1 MKDNRWLEIDGDMLE
16 DALNTRKTNAFRI
29 RRILIASVA
38 AVLTVCT
45 LMAVI
50 IPNLAD
56 TPFGESSVNESTTV
70 SNPIN
75 IADIIS
81 NYKGPVAEW
90 NGGTGLKLIALSGER
105 NYSVGGAMTNGNAD
119 ANKSINITLS
129 ALPNVKLERYTT
141 GKYIDMTGNGIGRYD
156 WYQESTGIYRD
167 IITGEFFSLSD
178 EVRFALIGDGYDNLC
193 KEYLLEMACLFGF
206 CRFYEDDVKHEEV
219 YFEMVR
225 GAITYEEAITHFESI
240 PKNFGFTD
248 EQAEYLLRYFKGEEL
263 NVGKKLFPNSIDDQN
278 AFNGYALQVYHAVLS
293 RRCGNVNIVEFGSHG
308 SKCLFTRE
316 HHRPNGSG
324 AFECDLGIYDR
335 EAKEA
340 TLISIEGSNNEVLAS
355 IDWFGMQYTV
365 SNDYTML
372 AYIDARD
379 GSLRLIDLTTGKHAA
394 AYFKKED
401 NNNLESFENSP
412 ESAFDDTEDITLTLE
427 EEIDNGDDFDSFVEA
442 EIGAIGRI
450 NFSPNGKYA
459 YCKLRSKD
467 DAWIFID
474 TSSFE
479 SGSISGKFVKFVAGG
494 DAVIM
499 QGNNG
504 FSIYDVET
512 RTDITDHHGVLFTL
526 ADHETHA
533 FFEINGRIVRKN
545 LLNGDET
552 VIASEYDAFIT
563 DKNSGCIYVFTK
575 SDRTVRGYSARDG
588 ECKYSATVGEGF
600 VSDAPDNAIFNLLL
614 DQIETTLLISY
625 YTPLSLE
632 FDESKFLS
640 MKGNNWDIGGDISSI
655 PDYAYIY
662 LRSTKYNGKYLDC
675 YDSDDVNDEVR
686 NIEFLGKYLM
696 LEDLLRFAE
705 NDMIVDLNEL
715 IEIGHLFAERI
726 EPYIEIDSM
735 NRVKVMPESLI
746 EFFGYELNTGENFFS
761 NVYRP
766 ATVEYSVENGSAYM
780 RKMVETNVKTLSD
793 NADSAE
799 TNAFIEEM
807 TKVLEDGYKSYLI
820 EGYYRMKY
828 EIKLEIRDRII
839 SEYNKRF

>member
-16 DALNTRKTNAFRI
+16 DALNMQKTNGFRI

-56 TPFGESSVNESTTV
+56 APFDESSVNESSSV
-70 SNPIN
+70 STPIN
-75 IADIIS
+75 IGDIIS

-90 NGGTGLKLIALSGER
+90 NGGTGLKLIALSSEK
-105 NYSVGGAMTNGNAD
+105 NYSVSGAMTNGDTEAE
-119 ANKSINITLS
+119 KSINITLS

-178 EVRFALIGDGYDNLC
+178 EVRFALIGDGYDDLC
-193 KEYLLEMACLFGF
+193 NEYLLEMACLFGF
-206 CRFYEDDVKHEEV
+206 CRFYEDDSKHEEV

-248 EQAEYLLRYFKGEEL
+248 EQAEYILRYFKGEEL
-263 NVGKKLFPNSIDDQN
+263 NVGKKLFPNSIDEQN
-278 AFNGYALQVYHAVLS
+278 AFNSYALQVYHAILS
-293 RRCGNVNIVEFGSHG
+293 RRCGNVKIVEFGSRG

-316 HHRPNGSG
+316 HHRPDGSG

-365 SNDYTML
+365 SDDYTML

-379 GSLRLIDLTTGKHAA
+379 GSLRLIDLTSGRHTA
-394 AYFKKED
+394 AYFKNED
-401 NNNLESFENSP
+401 NNGLESFESSS
-412 ESAFDDTEDITLTLE
+412 ESVFDDAEDLTLTLE
-427 EEIDNGDDFDSFVEA
+427 EEIDNGDDFPSITEMTV
-442 EIGAIGRI
+442 GAIGRI

-479 SGSISGKFVKFVAGG
+479 RGSINGKFVKFVAGG

-499 QGNNG
+499 QTENG
-504 FSIYDVET
+504 FRIYDVAT
-512 RTDITDHHGVLFTL
+512 RTDITDHHGALFTL
-526 ADHETHA
+526 ADHEAHA
-533 FFEINGRIVRKN
+533 FFEIDGRIVRKN
-545 LLNGDET
+545 LLNGNET

-575 SDRTVRGYSARDG
+575 SDRTVRGYSATDG

-600 VSDAPDNAIFNLLL
+600 VSDAPENAIFNLLL

-632 FDESKFLS
+632 FDESKFIS
-640 MKGNNWDIGGDISSI
+640 MKGNNWDVGGDILSI

-675 YDSDDVNDEVR
+675 YDADDVNGEVSNA
-686 NIEFLGKYLM
+686 NILGKYLM
-696 LEDLLRFAE
+696 LEDILRLTE
-705 NDMIVDLNEL
+705 NDMILDLNEL
-715 IEIGHLFAERI
+715 IEIGHLYSERI

-735 NRVKVMPESLI
+735 NRVKVIPESLTEI
-746 EFFGYELNTGENFFS
+746 FGYELNTGEHFIS

-766 ATVEYSVENGSAYM
+766 ATIEYSVENGKEYM
-780 RKMVETNVKTLSD
+780 RKMVETNVKTLSG
-793 NADSAE
+793 NADSTE
-799 TNAFIEEM
+799 INAFIEEI
-807 TKVLEDGYKSYLI
+807 TKVLEVDYKSYLI

-839 SEYNKRF
+839 LEYNKRF